1 MPVSKQIPRQLS
13 WHSKWLSVEK
23 KEYWNLK
30 WDCFNV
36 FIIIIFVMRAA
47 ILQKLGLYRWKSET
61 MFLHIHKN
69 LYLCTS
75 LSQLAQLARGKISCY
90 SITAFSVLLS
100 FWTLLS
106 SCILTCHWEWRN
118 HWDEMSGWMKEM
130 NQEGVEEVLGMS
142 KKVKSKKIK
151 KIKNSICHLKSVLW
165 CSLITTMQNCTFF
178 KISLRRYALSSLSST
193 HREQKPHLTG
203 PFVGWP
209 QFTCWLVITTHKW
222 FSSVPATYTPSL
234 THARVLFSME
244 HRYHIHL
251 LLCSSF
257 FLSLP
262 YITP

>member
-1 MPVSKQIPRQLS
+1 
-13 WHSKWLSVEK
+13 
-23 KEYWNLK
+23 
-30 WDCFNV
+30 
-36 FIIIIFVMRAA
+36 MRAA

-75 LSQLAQLARGKISCY
+75 ISQLARLARGKISCY

-106 SCILTCHWEWRN
+106 SSILTCHWEWRN

-222 FSSVPATYTPSL
+222 LSSVPATYPHWHMHVFCSPWSIDITFTYCYVAHSFYHSL
-234 THARVLFSME
+234 ILP
-244 HRYHIHL
+244 
-251 LLCSSF
+251 
-257 FLSLP
+257 LSLFLADP
-262 YITP
+262 RFGSALYADVSSRA